1 MAQSFTYNDINN
13 LYNKNLGRSAS
24 QDEYQGWA
32 SGQFGSDPNSQIAGS
47 GEAQDYAKNQ
57 GGNVKTQPVGA
68 GVLQSKGN
76 VWGSPGSSTGGA
88 GIPGGVPQTGG
99 SVRDWLGS
107 FAGKQGINESVGRD
121 PGYWERRIGETG
133 GLNEGNKAYWEGLMR
148 RPEGAP
154 EGGSMQGGQWVSS
167 GGGGNYGGGG
177 SSFSSSTHNDPRS
190 NQIFD
195 LLMKRANQS
204 LVQDPNDP
212 IIRNQT
218 DAYNAQNTRESRNYL
233 AGVAER
239 GGPNANVNAET
250 RAASE
255 KVGQLGGQFQAQLMQ
270 RELDARRQ
278 EIQSALS
285 GAAGFLTQEQQ
296 MQLQEEMAALDRAQN
311 ESQFGRN
318 LGQRAYEYDT
328 TDQFRNSPLGS

>member
-1 MAQSFTYNDINN
+1 
-13 LYNKNLGRSAS
+13 
-24 QDEYQGWA
+24 
-32 SGQFGSDPNSQIAGS
+32 
-47 GEAQDYAKNQ
+47 
-57 GGNVKTQPVGA
+57 
-68 GVLQSKGN
+68 
-76 VWGSPGSSTGGA
+76 
-88 GIPGGVPQTGG
+88 
-99 SVRDWLGS
+99 
-107 FAGKQGINESVGRD
+107 
-121 PGYWERRIGETG
+121 
-133 GLNEGNKAYWEGLMR
+133 
-148 RPEGAP
+148 
-154 EGGSMQGGQWVSS
+154 
-167 GGGGNYGGGG
+167 
-177 SSFSSSTHNDPRS
+177 
-190 NQIFD
+190 
-195 LLMKRANQS
+195 MKRANQS